1 MSTRELKLRTKPEP
15 KPDLSENAVKV
26 LEKRYLLKDDDGK
39 IIETPYQMFERVA
52 DHLASAEDKFGT
64 PKEHKEKIR
73 DAFLEIMTSVEYLP
87 NSPTFTGAGTRLGQ
101 LAACFVLPIEDD
113 MESILKTQLQMGMV
127 HKSGGGTGF
136 SFSRLR
142 PVNDFVRSTGG
153 VSCGPTGF
161 LQMYNDTTEQIK
173 QGGTRRGANMG
184 ILNVHHPDIIR
195 FIEYKNEEGK
205 LNNFNIS
212 VALTDEFMQAV
223 KKNKRYPLINPHGN
237 KMVKKIRA
245 RKVFRKIVN
254 GAWKNGEPG
263 MIFIDRIN
271 KHNPTPALGKI
282 ESTNPCGESP
292 LLPYESCNL
301 GSINLS
307 KLVTAKK
314 EVDFKRLEYI
324 IRVAVRLMD
333 NMIKI
338 NKYPFREI
346 KEMTEK
352 TLKIGLGVMGF
363 ADMLLLLGI
372 RYDSTEA
379 IELGEKLM
387 KFINEKAFFYSQRLA
402 EKRGAFPAY
411 QQSIYA
417 KMDMAPPRNATRTA
431 IAPTGTLSIIA
442 HCSSGIE
449 PIFAFAYQKNIL
461 DGDGILEINPHFQ
474 NIAKER
480 GFYSEKLMKKVSEV
494 GSIQEFGEIPEDV
507 KRIFVTARDITPD
520 WHVRMQ
526 AAFQKHTN
534 LAVSKTI
541 NFPNSATKKEIKD
554 SYLLAY
560 KLGCKGLTVYRE
572 GSRDV
577 EVMTTVP
584 QKEEKSQRSDKSDV
598 GPMTLD
604 ESRVSRLHRRIP
616 TETSGKEKKTLN
628 GNGSA
633 LKIHPRKRPAVVTG
647 FTYKIGTSYGNLYIT
662 INEDE
667 KGYPFEIFTHMGK
680 AGGFFAAKAEAISR
694 LVSLAL
700 RSGVDIKE
708 VIGQL
713 KGIRDPSPT
722 WGDEGLVLSLPDAIG
737 KILDKHLRQKTGQ
750 MKLGYQEG
758 AKANQEKLT
767 ENGNSLFAAEIAEN
781 KASIADLGHA
791 PACPECGAM
800 LEMGEGCLKC
810 PSCGFSRCG

>member
-1 MSTRELKLRTKPEP
+1 MATRELNFKTKEKP
-15 KPDLSENAVKV
+15 KVNLSENAVKV
-26 LEKRYLLKDDDGK
+26 LEKRYLRKDDDGNV
-39 IIETPYQMFERVA
+39 IETPYQMFERVA
-52 DHLASAEDKFGT
+52 NHLASVEDKFGT
-64 PKEHKEKIR
+64 SAEHKEKIR
-73 DAFLEIMTSVEYLP
+73 DAFLEIMASVEYLP

-113 MESILKTQLQMGMV
+113 MESILRTQLQMGMV

-153 VSCGPTGF
+153 VSCGPLGF
-161 LQMYNDTTEQIK
+161 MQMYNDTTEQIK

-184 ILNVHHPDIIR
+184 ILNVHHTDIVR
-195 FIEYKNEEGK
+195 FIEYKNIEGK

-223 KKNKRYPLINPHGN
+223 KNNAKYPLINPNGN
-237 KMVKKIRA
+237 KFVKKIRA
-245 RKVFRKIVN
+245 RTVFKKIIN

-263 MIFIDRIN
+263 IIFIDRIN
-271 KHNPTPALGKI
+271 KYNPTPALGAI
-282 ESTNPCGESP
+282 ESTNPCGEQP

-307 KLVTAKK
+307 HVITKDPSRLGGRAETGKK
-314 EVDFKRLEYI
+314 VDFKRLEYI

-333 NMIKI
+333 NTIEI
-338 NKYPFREI
+338 NKYPFTEI
-346 KEMTEK
+346 KEMTRK
-352 TLKIGLGVMGF
+352 TRKIGLGVMGF
-363 ADMLLLLGI
+363 ADMLLRLGVP
-372 RYDSTEA
+372 YNSDEA
-379 IELGEKLM
+379 LKLAEKIM
-387 KFINEKAFFYSQRLA
+387 KFVNEKALYYSQRLTK
-402 EKRGAFPAY
+402 KRGPFPTY
-411 QQSIYA
+411 NQSIYA
-417 KMDMAPPRNATRTA
+417 KMNIAPPRNATRTT

-449 PIFAFAYQKNIL
+449 PIFAFVYKKNIL
-461 DGDGILEINPHFQ
+461 DGDGILEYNPYFLEV
-474 NIAKER
+474 AKKY
-480 GFYSEKLMKKVSEV
+480 GFYSKGLMKKVSES
-494 GSIQEFGEIPEDV
+494 GSIQDFEEIPKEI
-507 KRIFVTARDITPD
+507 KRVFVTARDITPE
-520 WHVRMQ
+520 WHVKMQ
-526 AAFQKHTN
+526 AAFQKYTDN
-534 LAVSKTI
+534 AVSKTI
-541 NFPNSATKKEIKD
+541 NFPNSATKKDVKN

-560 KLGCKGLTVYRE
+560 NLDCKGLTVYRE
-572 GSRDV
+572 GSRNI
-577 EVMTTVP
+577 EVLTTVSEKDSKYGK
-584 QKEEKSQRSDKSDV
+584 KEQQEKE
-598 GPMTLD
+598 G
-604 ESRVSRLHRRIP
+604 RLARGLP
-616 TETSGKEKKTLN
+616 
-628 GNGSA
+628 A

-647 FTYKIGTSYGNLYIT
+647 YTYKIGTSYGNLYVT

-708 VIGQL
+708 VIDQL

-737 KILDKHLRQKTGQ
+737 KILSKHLRQQTGQ
-750 MKLGYQEG
+750 MELGYQEETRPS
-758 AKANQEKLT
+758 QEKLT

>member
-1 MSTRELKLRTKPEP
+1 VTNRELKLKTKPEP
-15 KPDLSENAVKV
+15 KTDLSENAVKV
-26 LEKRYLLKDDDGK
+26 LEKRYLCKDDDGK
-39 IIETPYQMFERVA
+39 VIETPYQMFERVA
-52 DHLASAEDKFGT
+52 NHLASAEDKFGT

-73 DAFLEIMTSVEYLP
+73 DAFLEIMASIEYLP

-113 MESILKTQLQMGMV
+113 MESILRTQLQMGMV

-142 PVNDFVRSTGG
+142 PFNDFVRSTGG
-153 VSCGPTGF
+153 VSCGPLGF
-161 LQMYNDTTEQIK
+161 MQMYNDTTEQIK

-184 ILNVHHPDIIR
+184 ILDVHHPDIIR

-212 VALTDEFMQAV
+212 VALTSEFMQAV
-223 KKNKRYPLINPHGN
+223 KKNEKYSLINPHGN
-237 KMVKKIRA
+237 KFVKKIRA
-245 RKVFRKIVN
+245 RKVFKKIIN

-263 MIFIDRIN
+263 IIFIDRIN
-271 KHNPTPALGKI
+271 KYNPTPKLGII
-282 ESTNPCGESP
+282 ESTNPCGEQP

-307 KLVTAKK
+307 KLVTPDKK
-314 EVDFKRLEYI
+314 VDFKRMEYI

-333 NMIKI
+333 NTIEI
-338 NKYPFREI
+338 NQYPFDEI
-346 KEMTEK
+346 KEMTHK
-352 TLKIGLGVMGF
+352 TRKIGLGVMGF
-363 ADMLLLLGI
+363 ADMLLLLGVP
-372 RYDSTEA
+372 YNSKKA
-379 IELGEKLM
+379 LKLAEDIM
-387 KFINEKAFFYSQRLA
+387 KFVNEKALYYSQHLA
-402 EKRGAFPAY
+402 QKRGPFPAY
-411 QQSIYA
+411 GQSIYA
-417 KMDMAPPRNATRTA
+417 KMNIDAPRNAARTT

-449 PIFAFAYQKNIL
+449 PIFAFVYKKNIL
-461 DGDGILEINPHFQ
+461 DGDGILEINPHFL

-480 GFYSEKLMKKVSEV
+480 GFYSKKLMEKVSES
-494 GSIQEFGEIPEDV
+494 GSIQDFNEIPEDV
-507 KRIFVTARDITPD
+507 KRFLVTARDITPD

-526 AAFQKHTN
+526 AAFQKYTDN
-534 LAVSKTI
+534 AVSKTI
-541 NFPNSATKKEIKD
+541 NFPNSATKKEVKD

-560 KLGCKGLTVYRE
+560 NLGCKGLTVYRE
-572 GSRDV
+572 GSRNI
-577 EVMTTVP
+577 EVLSTVSQKPAETP
-584 QKEEKSQRSDKSDV
+584 QDGDSDGHASVASKNPLDGEGTKKSLTV
-598 GPMTLD
+598 
-604 ESRVSRLHRRIP
+604 
-616 TETSGKEKKTLN
+616 
-628 GNGSA
+628 NGSA
-633 LKIHPRKRPAVVTG
+633 SKIHPRKRPAVVTG

-708 VIGQL
+708 VIEQL
-713 KGIRDPSPT
+713 KGIRDPSPA
-722 WGDEGLVLSLPDAIG
+722 WGDEGLVLSLPDAVG

-750 MKLGYQEG
+750 MELGYQEEI
-758 AKANQEKLT
+758 KPSQEKLT